1 MLQNNKDICQLLAK
15 MKGTSTNYMLS
26 DHVDLCNMS
35 NVHVLKELQD
45 VKESIDI
52 EENPMFIK
60 QRTEE
65 WFQVCNLKKTVLFF
79 K

>member
-1 MLQNNKDICQLLAK
+1 
-15 MKGTSTNYMLS
+15 MKGTSTNYMPS

-35 NVHVLKELQD
+35 NVRVLKEPED

>member
-1 MLQNNKDICQLLAK
+1 
-15 MKGTSTNYMLS
+15 MLS
-26 DHVDLCNMS
+26 DYVDLCNMS
-35 NVHVLKELQD
+35 NVHVLKEPQD

-65 WFQVCNLKKTVLFF
+65 WFQVHNLKKTVLFF